1 MASSEKH
8 SKIKAFR
15 RQQLGF
21 RPLHFAA
28 VGLPL
33 GDTATNGAG
42 SSKTGAFR
50 IDDGGVVGMSW
61 YLDQQQF
68 HQKFKFNQVIF
79 FYSSKLFLSF
89 NQARV
94 N

>member
-8 SKIKAFR
+8 SENKALR

-33 GDTATNGAG
+33 RDTATNEVG
-42 SSKTGAFR
+42 SSKTGEFR
-50 IDDGGVVGMSW
+50 IDDGGVVGMSG

-68 HQKFKFNQVIF
+68 HQKFKFNQVVF
-79 FYSSKLFLSF
+79 FYSSKLF
-89 NQARV
+89 
-94 N
+94 